1 LIDVHSHI
9 LWGLDDGAQ
18 TFDESLAMLR
28 IAAETGTTDIVAS
41 PHANS
46 QFTFQPGLVEE
57 RLAQLREASGDL
69 IRIHSACD
77 FHLHYDNIQD
87 ALANPRKYTIAHR
100 SYLLV
105 EFSEMFVDRQ
115 IDTVIAKMLEAGIL
129 PVITHPERNRALQQR
144 VETLVRWLGEGCLL
158 QITAQ
163 SLLGRFGSKS
173 KRFAELLLSKN
184 LVHIVAS
191 DAHDCKDR
199 PPRLDLAFAYVTE
212 HYNIA
217 LAQRLFV
224 ENPGKVLAGEAIS
237 DAGSGHAGRRW
248 FHF

>member
-1 LIDVHSHI
+1 
-9 LWGLDDGAQ
+9 
-18 TFDESLAMLR
+18 MLR

-46 QFTFQPGLVEE
+46 QFAFRPELVEE
-57 RLAQLREASGDL
+57 RLAQLREAAGGL

-77 FHLHYDNIQD
+77 FHLHYDNIRD
-87 ALANPRKYTIAHR
+87 AIANPRKYTIAHR

-105 EFSEMFVDRQ
+105 EFPEMFVERQ
-115 IDTVIAKMLEAGIL
+115 MDAVVAKMLEAGMV
-129 PVITHPERNRALQQR
+129 PVITHPERNRALQER
-144 VETLVRWLGEGCLL
+144 LANLVRWRGEGCLL

-173 KRFAELLLSKN
+173 QRFADLLLSQN
-184 LVHIVAS
+184 LVHVVAS

-199 PPRLDLAFAYVTE
+199 PPRLDLAYAYVAE
-212 HYNIA
+212 HYNSG

-224 ENPGKVLAGEAIS
+224 ENPGKILAGDTVS
-237 DAGSGHAGRRW
+237 DAASDHAARRW
-248 FHF
+248 FHFD

>member
-1 LIDVHSHI
+1 
-9 LWGLDDGAQ
+9 
-18 TFDESLAMLR
+18 MLR

-46 QFTFQPGLVEE
+46 QFAFRTELVEE
-57 RLAQLREASGDL
+57 RLAQLREAAGGL

-87 ALANPRKYTIAHR
+87 ALANPRKYTIAHQ

-105 EFSEMFVDRQ
+105 EFSETFVDRQ
-115 IDTVIAKMLEAGIL
+115 IDAVIAKMSEAGIV

-144 VETLVRWLGEGCLL
+144 MDNLLRWVGEGCLL

-184 LVHIVAS
+184 LVHVVAS

-199 PPRLDLAFAYVTE
+199 PPRLDLAYAYVAE
-212 HYNIA
+212 HYNSA

-224 ENPGKVLAGEAIS
+224 ENPGKILTGDAVS
-237 DAGSGHAGRRW
+237 DAGSDQAGRRW

>member
-1 LIDVHSHI
+1 
-9 LWGLDDGAQ
+9 
-18 TFDESLAMLR
+18 
-28 IAAETGTTDIVAS
+28 
-41 PHANS
+41 
-46 QFTFQPGLVEE
+46 
-57 RLAQLREASGDL
+57 
-69 IRIHSACD
+69 
-77 FHLHYDNIQD
+77 
-87 ALANPRKYTIAHR
+87 
-100 SYLLV
+100 
-105 EFSEMFVDRQ
+105 MFVDRQ